1 VTTGCL
7 TAERIGDGEQHDT
20 VVDGVQAVAGAGDGE
35 VIAAATI
42 PAASVEQAAPPGACT
57 RPHHTCGATRRLDV
71 IMHIRMMTCV
81 CACYH
86 AVVPK
91 TVQIRDI
98 DDEIY
103 AALVRRA
110 AEEGITV
117 PELLRRE
124 AARLA
129 SRHSVAQWLA
139 RTGRRP
145 SEVSTT
151 EVLATL
157 DEWRGEWPN
166 ADR

>member
-1 VTTGCL
+1 M
-7 TAERIGDGEQHDT
+7 RIR
-20 VVDGVQAVAGAGDGE
+20 
-35 VIAAATI
+35 
-42 PAASVEQAAPPGACT
+42 S
-57 RPHHTCGATRRLDV
+57 RTCA
-71 IMHIRMMTCV
+71 H
-81 CACYH
+81 ACYD
-86 AVVPK
+86 VDMPK

-110 AEEGITV
+110 AEDGITV

-129 SRHSVAQWLA
+129 ARPSVAQWLA

-145 SEVSTT
+145 SDVSTA
-151 EVLATL
+151 EVLETL

>member
-1 VTTGCL
+1 M
-7 TAERIGDGEQHDT
+7 RIRM
-20 VVDGVQAVAGAGDGE
+20 
-35 VIAAATI
+35 
-42 PAASVEQAAPPGACT
+42 GAC
-57 RPHHTCGATRRLDV
+57 GYAWYD
-71 IMHIRMMTCV
+71 
-81 CACYH
+81 
-86 AVVPK
+86 AVMPK

-129 SRHSVAQWLA
+129 ARPSVAQWLA

-145 SEVSTT
+145 SEVSTA
-151 EVLATL
+151 EVLETL

-166 ADR
+166 AGP

>member
-1 VTTGCL
+1 
-7 TAERIGDGEQHDT
+7 
-20 VVDGVQAVAGAGDGE
+20 
-35 VIAAATI
+35 
-42 PAASVEQAAPPGACT
+42 
-57 RPHHTCGATRRLDV
+57 
-71 IMHIRMMTCV
+71 M
-81 CACYH
+81 
-86 AVVPK
+86 PK

-110 AEEGITV
+110 AEERITV

-129 SRHSVAQWLA
+129 ARPSVAQWLT

-145 SEVSTT
+145 SEVSTA

-166 ADR
+166 ARR

>member
-1 VTTGCL
+1 
-7 TAERIGDGEQHDT
+7 
-20 VVDGVQAVAGAGDGE
+20 
-35 VIAAATI
+35 
-42 PAASVEQAAPPGACT
+42 
-57 RPHHTCGATRRLDV
+57 
-71 IMHIRMMTCV
+71 M
-81 CACYH
+81 
-86 AVVPK
+86 PK

-129 SRHSVAQWLA
+129 ARPSVAQWLTRA
-139 RTGRRP
+139 GRRP
-145 SEVSTT
+145 SEVSTA
-151 EVLATL
+151 EVLETL

-166 ADR
+166 AGR